1 MMKIFYFGGQ
11 KSGKTRAGIKKALAI
26 STNEKPYYVATYD
39 NSFGD
44 DSMQNRIDKHILER
58 KEDFI
63 TIEEPKDLTKI
74 VEVNKTYLIDCIS
87 MWLFNNL
94 ENKEETLKTQLQEIC
109 NIEANIIFILND
121 VSCGIIPFDKESR
134 RFVDFSGLIG
144 QELAKL
150 CDEVYEVKY
159 GIERR
164 LK

>member
-1 MMKIFYFGGQ
+1 MKIFYFGGQ
-11 KSGKTRAGIKKALAI
+11 KSGKTKAGIKKALEL

-58 KEDFI
+58 KENFI
-63 TIEEPKDLTKI
+63 TIEESKDLTKI
-74 VEVNKTYLIDCIS
+74 VEENRTYLIDCIS

-94 ENKEETLKTQLQEIC
+94 QNSEESLKTQLQEISE
-109 NIEANIIFILND
+109 IDANIIFILND

>member
-1 MMKIFYFGGQ
+1 MKVFYFGGQ
-11 KSGKTRAGIKKALAI
+11 KSGKTKAGIKKALEL

-58 KEDFI
+58 KENFI
-63 TIEEPKDLTKI
+63 TIEESKDLTKI
-74 VEVNKTYLIDCIS
+74 VEENRTYLIDCIS

-94 ENKEETLKTQLQEIC
+94 ENKEETLKVQLQEIC
-109 NIEANIIFILND
+109 KIEANIIFILND
-121 VSCGIIPFDKESR
+121 VSCGIIPLDKESR

-150 CDEVYEVKY
+150 CNEVYEVKY
-159 GIERR
+159 GLERR

>member
-1 MMKIFYFGGQ
+1 M
-11 KSGKTRAGIKKALAI
+11 
-26 STNEKPYYVATYD
+26 
-39 NSFGD
+39 
-44 DSMQNRIDKHILER
+44 
-58 KEDFI
+58 
-63 TIEEPKDLTKI
+63 
-74 VEVNKTYLIDCIS
+74 IDCVS

-94 ENKEETLKTQLQEIC
+94 QNSEDSLKQQLQEIC
-109 NIEANIIFILND
+109 KIDANIIFILND

-159 GIERR
+159 GLERR

>member
-1 MMKIFYFGGQ
+1 MKIFYFGGQ
-11 KSGKTRAGIKKALAI
+11 KSGKTKAGIKKALEL
-26 STNEKPYYVATYD
+26 SKDEKPYYVATYD

-44 DSMQNRIDKHILER
+44 DSMQNRIDKHIIER

-74 VEVNKTYLIDCIS
+74 VEVNKTYLIDCVS

-94 ENKEETLKTQLQEIC
+94 QNSEDSLKQQLQEIC
-109 NIEANIIFILND
+109 KIDANIIFILNA

-159 GIERR
+159 GLERR

>member
-1 MMKIFYFGGQ
+1 MKIFYFGGQ
-11 KSGKTRAGIKKALAI
+11 KSGKTRAGIKKALEL
-26 STNEKPYYVATYD
+26 SLNEKPYYVATYD

-44 DSMQNRIDKHILER
+44 DSMQNRIDKHIIER

-74 VEVNKTYLIDCIS
+74 VEVNKTYLIDCVS

-94 ENKEETLKTQLQEIC
+94 QNSEETLKTQLQEISKI
-109 NIEANIIFILND
+109 NANIIFILND
-121 VSCGIIPFDKESR
+121 VSCGIIPLDKESR

-150 CDEVYEVKY
+150 CDEVYEIKY

>member
-1 MMKIFYFGGQ
+1 MKIFYFGGQ
-11 KSGKTRAGIKKALAI
+11 KSGKTKTGIKKALEV

-44 DSMQNRIDKHILER
+44 DSMQNRIDKHIVER

-74 VEVNKTYLIDCIS
+74 VEVNKTYLIDCVS

-94 ENKEETLKTQLQEIC
+94 QNSEESLKTQLQEISK
-109 NIEANIIFILND
+109 IDANIIFILND

-159 GIERR
+159 GLERR

>member
-1 MMKIFYFGGQ
+1 MKIFYYSGQ
-11 KSGKTRAGIKKALAI
+11 KSGKTRAGIKKALEL

-44 DSMQNRIDKHILER
+44 DSMQNRIDKHIVER

-74 VEVNKTYLIDCIS
+74 VEVNKTYLIDCVS

-94 ENKEETLKTQLQEIC
+94 QNSEDSLKQQLQEIC
-109 NIEANIIFILND
+109 KIDANIIFILND

-159 GIERR
+159 GLERR

>member
-1 MMKIFYFGGQ
+1 MKIFYFGGQ
-11 KSGKTRAGIKKALAI
+11 KSGKTKAGIKKALEL
-26 STNEKPYYVATYD
+26 SKNEKPYYVATYD
-39 NSFGD
+39 NSYND
-44 DSMQNRIDKHILER
+44 SSMQDRINKHIIER
-58 KEDFI
+58 EENFI

-74 VEVNKTYLIDCIS
+74 VEQNKTYLIDCVS

-94 ENKEETLKTQLQEIC
+94 ENKEEMLKNQLQEIC
-109 NIEANIIFILND
+109 KIDANIIFILND
-121 VSCGIIPFDKESR
+121 VSCGIIPMDKESR

-159 GIERR
+159 GLERR

>member
-1 MMKIFYFGGQ
+1 MKIFYFGGQ
-11 KSGKTRAGIKKALAI
+11 KSGKTKAGIKKALELAI
-26 STNEKPYYVATYD
+26 NEKPYYVATYD

-44 DSMQNRIDKHILER
+44 DSMQSRIDKHILER

-63 TIEEPKDLTKI
+63 TIEEPKDLTKV
-74 VEVNKTYLIDCIS
+74 VEKNRTYLIDCVS

-94 ENKEETLKTQLQEIC
+94 QNSEETLKTQLQKIC
-109 NIEANIIFILND
+109 KIDANIIFILND

-159 GIERR
+159 GLERR

>member
-1 MMKIFYFGGQ
+1 MKIFYFGGQ
-11 KSGKTRAGIKKALAI
+11 KSGKTKAGIKKALELAI
-26 STNEKPYYVATYD
+26 NEKPYYVATYD

-44 DSMQNRIDKHILER
+44 DSMQSRIDKHILER

-63 TIEEPKDLTKI
+63 TIEEPKDLTKV
-74 VEVNKTYLIDCIS
+74 VEKNRTYLIDCIS

-94 ENKEETLKTQLQEIC
+94 QNSEETLKTQLQKIC
-109 NIEANIIFILND
+109 KIDANIIFILND

-159 GIERR
+159 GLERR